1 MTMTVVQ
8 LIDRLEMLIESELIN
23 EGTEVRLAYQPN
35 YPLEAH
41 VHGAISRKEV
51 MESLVEDAMNEY
63 GRDREE
69 AEESVLASHGP
80 DSLEDQDIV
89 YIAAGND
96 IGYGLRACW
105 S

>member
-1 MTMTVVQ
+1 MNVAQ

-41 VHGAISRKEV
+41 LAQVVSRAEV
-51 MESLVEDAMNEY
+51 TENMVDEYMDAHECD
-63 GRDREE
+63 RDA
-69 AEESVLASHGP
+69 AEESVRANHGP
-80 DSLEDQDIV
+80 DSLETQDIV
-89 YIAAGND
+89 YIAAGGD